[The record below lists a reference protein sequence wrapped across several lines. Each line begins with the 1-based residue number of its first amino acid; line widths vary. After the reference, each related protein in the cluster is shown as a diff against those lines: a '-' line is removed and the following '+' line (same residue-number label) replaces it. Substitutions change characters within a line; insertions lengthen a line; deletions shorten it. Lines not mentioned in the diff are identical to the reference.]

1 MTPEL
6 MNQMMA
12 NGKAA
17 FEPMAKLNAI
27 SKEAMETLSKQQV
40 ELAREYMDMGMKSVE
55 TLTSAETPK
64 AMMTAQF
71 DLAKDFSDKVMAQ
84 ANAYTKLAVST
95 QEKVTA
101 WAEETMKTNAV
112 KVEEAVK
119 AGAKQVENAVK
130 AAA

>member
-17 FEPMAKLNAI
+17 FEPMTKLNAI

-55 TLTSAETPK
+55 TLSSAENPK

-84 ANAYTKLAVST
+84 ANAYTKLAVAT
-95 QEKVTA
+95 QEKVAA
-101 WAEETMKTNAV
+101 WAEETMKTGAV

-119 AGAKQVENAVK
+119 AGAKQVESVVK